1 MDHQRRVMFY
11 GSDNADIY
19 RLAADYVDRILRG
32 ANPGELPIQAPTK
45 FELGIN
51 PKTAKALGLDALD
64 PNSLSS

>member
-1 MDHQRRVMFY
+1 VRRVLY
-11 GSDNADIY
+11 
-19 RLAADYVDRILRG
+19 RILRG

-64 PNSLSS
+64 PSSLSS

>member
-1 MDHQRRVMFY
+1 MFY
-11 GSDNADIY
+11 GSDNADIF

-45 FELGIN
+45 FKLGIN